1 MKNFFNKLRFG
12 TKLNLLVIAILIGFS
27 IILAFVVQGQIRAGI
42 EESARAKA
50 LTDLELGY
58 NYLDERYPG
67 DWKVQGDTLF
77 KGDTNINE
85 NEELVDSIGDMID
98 GTVTIF
104 LDDTRVMTNVV
115 DNGERAI
122 GTQASDEVIET
133 VLNNEEVFTGEATVV
148 GTEYQTAYKPIY
160 DSNDE
165 VIGMWYVGASQE
177 FIDETI
183 SSTMKTF
190 MITLVLVIILATV
203 IVIWFTRRIKKRL
216 SMVTGA
222 LELAGQGNFTSTI
235 SDHVK
240 DEIGQLTTSFN
251 HMKDNLTILLQQVAD
266 TSNQVAASSE
276 QLTASAEE
284 TSKATTQIS
293 ESIQEVAAGTDKQVE
308 SANTGS
314 IIANDISKGIE
325 QISSNIQLVNDSS
338 MTTSNKAQH
347 GTEVIHKTINQM
359 NTIQEK
365 TNSTAEIVKKLGDKS
380 DKIGEIVSL
389 ITGVAEQTNLLALNA
404 AIEAARAGEHG
415 KGFAVV
421 ADEVRRLAE
430 QSASSANQIN
440 EMIVDIQTD
449 ITQSVKSMAEGQD
462 AVEVGKDFVAQAG
475 SSFGDIRAAVTQV
488 SQQIEEVSAAIQQI
502 SSSTVSM
509 VASIDDT
516 SQIAQDA
523 AAYTQNVAASA
534 EEQNATMQ
542 EISAAANILSKMAE
556 DLLASVS
563 TFKL

>member
-1 MKNFFNKLRFG
+1 MKNFFNNLRFG
-12 TKLNLLVIAILIGFS
+12 TKLNLLVISILIGFS
-27 IILAFVVQGQIRAGI
+27 IILAFVVRGQITASI

-67 DWKVQGDTLF
+67 EWNVQGDTLY
-77 KGDTNINE
+77 KGESNMNE
-85 NEELVDSIGDMID
+85 NEEIVDSIGDMIN
-98 GTVTIF
+98 GTVTLF
-104 LDDTRVMTNVV
+104 LNDTRVMTNVV
-115 DNGERAI
+115 MDGERAI
-122 GTQASDEVIET
+122 GTQASDEVIKT
-133 VLNNEEVFTGEATVV
+133 VITNEEIYTGKATVV
-148 GTEYQTAYKPIY
+148 GTDYQTAYQPIY
-160 DSNDE
+160 NANDE

-183 SSTMKTF
+183 ASTMTKF
-190 MITLVLVIILATV
+190 LITLGVVIIVATA

-222 LELAGQGNFTSTI
+222 LELAGQGDFTTTI
-235 SDHVK
+235 TDHVK

-251 HMKDNLTILLQQVAD
+251 HMKNNLTVLLQQVAD

-293 ESIQEVAAGTDKQVE
+293 ESIQEVAAGTDRQVE

-314 IIANDISKGIE
+314 VIANDISKGIE
-325 QISSNIQLVNDSS
+325 QISYNIQAVNDSS
-338 MTTSNKAQH
+338 ITTSSKAQQ

-359 NTIQEK
+359 DTIQDK
-365 TNSTAEIVKKLGDKS
+365 TNSTADIVKKLGNKS

-421 ADEVRRLAE
+421 ADEVRKLAE
-430 QSASSANQIN
+430 QSGKSANQIS

-449 ITQSVKSMAEGQD
+449 IKESVQSMTEGQE
-462 AVEVGKDFVAQAG
+462 AVEVGKEFVSQAG
-475 SSFGDIRAAVTQV
+475 NSFDDIRKAISEV
-488 SQQIEEVSAAIQQI
+488 SNQIEEVSAAIQQI
-502 SSSTVSM
+502 SASTVSM

-516 SQIAQDA
+516 AQVAQDA

-542 EISAAANILSKMAE
+542 EISAASSILSKMAE
-556 DLLASVS
+556 DLLASVN